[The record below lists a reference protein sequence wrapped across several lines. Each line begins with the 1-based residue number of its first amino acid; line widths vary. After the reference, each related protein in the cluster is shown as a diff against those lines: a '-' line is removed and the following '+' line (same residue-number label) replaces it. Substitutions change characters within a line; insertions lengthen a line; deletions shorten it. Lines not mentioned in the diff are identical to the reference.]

1 MIQKNK
7 SAANTFLVESSL
19 DSKKLQITVLTSKN
33 CFFCHEAVSQA
44 KEVAETLSKLD
55 YNLDVVETSIDNDP
69 SIIEKLGVISLP
81 LTIVGNSRIIG
92 ISDYDAIEQLVMETI
107 LTK

>member
-7 SAANTFLVESSL
+7 STAGTFLVESSL
-19 DSKKLQITVLTSKN
+19 DSKRLQITVLTSKN
-33 CFFCHEAVSQA
+33 CFFCHEAVSHA

-55 YNLDVVETSIDNDP
+55 YELEVVETSIDNDP
-69 SIIEKLGVISLP
+69 SIIEKLGVIALP
-81 LTIVGNSRIIG
+81 LTIVGNTRIIG
-92 ISDYDAIEQLVMETI
+92 ISDYDDIEQLVMETL

>member
-7 SAANTFLVESSL
+7 SAASTFLVESSL
-19 DSKKLQITVLTSKN
+19 DSNRLQITVLTSKN

-55 YNLDVVETSIDNDP
+55 YDLEVVETSIDTNP
-69 SIIEKLGVISLP
+69 SMIEKLGVIALP
-81 LTIVGNSRIIG
+81 LTIVGDSRIIG
-92 ISDYDAIEQLVMETI
+92 ISDYDDIEQLVMETI